1 MSQIY
6 RCLLSAAL
14 LLHAS
19 VGFSADRIV
28 IAADRW
34 CPFNCEASAPL
45 PGFMIE
51 VASEVFAEKG
61 IEVQYIEMNWSRAI
75 QEAKKGHINAVVGAF
90 KGDVPGFV
98 LPEQELAILGNTFF
112 VHKDTNWQYQGV
124 ESLQG
129 HQLAAISGY
138 DYGDELRDYIQ
149 NNTSDSVTM
158 LGSDQPLHRGIQ
170 MLSLKRIEILVE
182 AEPVFW
188 YTANLLNK
196 TDQFKVA
203 GSAKEFEKSYI
214 AFSPALDDSQA
225 YAQILSDGIDRLR
238 QNGRLK
244 EILAKYGMTDW
255 REE

>member
-1 MSQIY
+1 MLRLIF
-6 RCLLSAAL
+6 AATFFL
-14 LLHAS
+14 YCSIGLA
-19 VGFSADRIV
+19 AEKIV

-34 CPFNCEASAPL
+34 CPFNCEANAPL

-51 VASEVFAEKG
+51 VATEVFAEKG
-61 IEVQYIEMNWSRAI
+61 IEVQYKEMNWSRAI

-112 VHKDTNWQYQGV
+112 VHKDSNWQYQGV

-149 NNTSDSVTM
+149 NNSSDSVTM
-158 LGSDQPLHRGIQ
+158 LGSEQPLHRGIQ
-170 MLSLKRIEILVE
+170 MLSLKRIDMLVE
-182 AEPVFW
+182 AEPVFL

-196 TDQFKVA
+196 ADHFKVA

-214 AFSPALDDSQA
+214 AFSPILDDSQG

-238 QNGRLK
+238 KSGQLQ
-244 EILAKYGMTDW
+244 EILSKYGMTDW
-255 REE
+255 REQ

>member
-1 MSQIY
+1 MLRLIFAFAFFLYSSIG
-6 RCLLSAAL
+6 LAAEK
-14 LLHAS
+14 
-19 VGFSADRIV
+19 IV

-34 CPFNCEASAPL
+34 CPFNCAARAPL
-45 PGFMIE
+45 PGFMFE
-51 VASEVFAEKG
+51 VATKVFAEKG

-112 VHKDTNWQYQGV
+112 VHKDSNWQYQGV

-149 NNTSDSVTM
+149 NNTFDSVTM
-158 LGSDQPLHRGIQ
+158 LGSEQPLNRGIQ
-170 MLSLKRIEILVE
+170 MLSLKRIDMLVE

-196 TDQFKVA
+196 TDHFKVA

-214 AFSPALDDSQA
+214 AFSPVIDDSQQ

-238 QNGRLK
+238 KSGQLQ
-244 EILAKYGMTDW
+244 EILSKYGMTDW

>member
-1 MSQIY
+1 MSLIFRY
-6 RCLLSAAL
+6 LLSAFL
-14 LLHAS
+14 LLNAS
-19 VGFSADRIV
+19 VGFSADKIV

-34 CPFNCEASAPL
+34 CPFNCEADSPL

-51 VASEVFAEKG
+51 VATEVFAEKG
-61 IEVQYIEMNWSRAI
+61 IEIEYIEMNWSRAI

-112 VHKDTNWQYQGV
+112 VHKDSNWQYQGV

-149 NNTSDSVTM
+149 NNSADSVTM
-158 LGSDQPLHRGIQ
+158 LGSEQPLHRGIQ
-170 MLSLKRIEILVE
+170 MLSLKRIDMLVE

-196 TDQFKVA
+196 ADQFKVA

-214 AFSPALDDSQA
+214 AFSPVLDDSQE
-225 YAQILSDGIDRLR
+225 YAQILSDGIARLR
-238 QNGRLK
+238 KSGELQQ
-244 EILAKYGMTDW
+244 ILSKYGMADW
-255 REE
+255 RAE